1 MRWQGQELG
10 VADAAALPGM
20 EQLNGLVR
28 SVTTPEFAG
37 VTFHEVL
44 CKSALNHVPS
54 ASAMPFDWTVNPYR
68 GCSHACVYC
77 VHPDTQ
83 VLMADGRSKRIADVR
98 AGDEVVGTRRD
109 GTYRRYVRATV
120 SAQWSTRKRAYRVT
134 LADGTELIASADHRF
149 LTERGWKY
157 VRPAESGQ
165 RPYLT
170 TNNKLLGFG
179 TGGFASTLVES
190 DDYRRGYLVGMIRG
204 DASMLR
210 REYARSKGD
219 GTYVAYRFR
228 LALADSEAL
237 ERSQDFLE
245 RFGVSTNRRQFT
257 AATDRRR
264 EMNAIFTSRGAD
276 FESITALVEWP
287 SLPSSEWSRGFLAGI
302 FDAEGS
308 CSRGILRITNG
319 NETLLATTA
328 AALTAHGFRYVR
340 EPARPNGVSAIRLL
354 GGLPARRR
362 FFDLTQ
368 PAISRKLSLI
378 GDAVKSDA
386 PLRVISIEDLG
397 ETIDMVDITT
407 STGDFIANGVVSHN
421 CFARGTH
428 EYLELDA
435 GRDFDTQVVVKVN
448 VAEVLG
454 KELRRGSWQHEPV
467 MLGTNTDPYQ
477 RAEGRYKLM
486 PGIVSALTESGTPF
500 SILTKGTLLRRD
512 LPLLTAAA
520 QDVHVSIA
528 MSIAV
533 FDDEL
538 QHLIEP
544 GTPNATARLE
554 TVRAAT
560 EAGFR
565 VTVFLMPIIPHLT
578 DSIAAIDHALT
589 RIKAAGAVRVV
600 YGALHLRPGAKQWFL
615 QWLAERH
622 PELVSS
628 YRGLYPG
635 ATATAPKA
643 YRSWLAKRVRPLLRV
658 HGLDGRAE
666 DENVRG
672 GPVAGLAA
680 RADARA
686 APPIIVTSRGRAAS
700 ASRAT
705 ARGAGSAAAEASTR
719 LF

>member
-10 VADAAALPGM
+10 VADAAALPGL
-20 EQLNGLVR
+20 EHLNGLVR

-77 VHPDTQ
+77 
-83 VLMADGRSKRIADVR
+83 
-98 AGDEVVGTRRD
+98 
-109 GTYRRYVRATV
+109 
-120 SAQWSTRKRAYRVT
+120 
-134 LADGTELIASADHRF
+134 
-149 LTERGWKY
+149 
-157 VRPAESGQ
+157 
-165 RPYLT
+165 
-170 TNNKLLGFG
+170 
-179 TGGFASTLVES
+179 
-190 DDYRRGYLVGMIRG
+190 
-204 DASMLR
+204 
-210 REYARSKGD
+210 
-219 GTYVAYRFR
+219 
-228 LALADSEAL
+228 
-237 ERSQDFLE
+237 
-245 RFGVSTNRRQFT
+245 
-257 AATDRRR
+257 
-264 EMNAIFTSRGAD
+264 
-276 FESITALVEWP
+276 
-287 SLPSSEWSRGFLAGI
+287 
-302 FDAEGS
+302 
-308 CSRGILRITNG
+308 
-319 NETLLATTA
+319 
-328 AALTAHGFRYVR
+328 
-340 EPARPNGVSAIRLL
+340 
-354 GGLPARRR
+354 
-362 FFDLTQ
+362 
-368 PAISRKLSLI
+368 
-378 GDAVKSDA
+378 
-386 PLRVISIEDLG
+386 
-397 ETIDMVDITT
+397 
-407 STGDFIANGVVSHN
+407 
-421 CFARGTH
+421 FARGTH

-435 GRDFDTQVVVKVN
+435 GRDFDTQVVVKIN
-448 VAEVLG
+448 VAEVLE
-454 KELRRGSWQHEPV
+454 KELRRGTWAHEPV

-512 LPLLTAAA
+512 LPLLTDAAA
-520 QDVHVSIA
+520 NVHVTLA

-533 FDDEL
+533 FDDQL

-589 RIKAAGAVRVV
+589 RIKEAGAVRVV

-615 QWLAERH
+615 QWLEQQH

-635 ATATAPKA
+635 ASATAPKA

-666 DENVRG
+666 DDDPRG
-672 GPVAGLAA
+672 APVAGLA
-680 RADARA
+680 
-686 APPIIVTSRGRAAS
+686 VTSRGRAAAAS
-700 ASRAT
+700 ATRTAPAGAPRAT
-705 ARGAGSAAAEASTR
+705 ADR